1 MTLFV
6 FSPATLTASSKH
18 TCCLSFFTPTHRL
31 GTPQSLFSVGAT
43 GTLVFGLASKD
54 IASQVMAGLSL
65 HLSEKMFEGDEVKF
79 SDGTSGKIS
88 KMGWFET
95 MVREDLLCIKENR
108 IKCILFLY
116 DITLFFSFPTLE
128 TTLLPITLLLLLLL
142 LHSFFTF

>member
-1 MTLFV
+1 MRCSRMTLFV

-95 MVREDLLCIKENR
+95 MVREDLLCIKENC

-116 DITLFFSFPTLE
+116 DITLFFFFQ
-128 TTLLPITLLLLLLL
+128 
-142 LHSFFTF
+142 HSKQHFFQ